1 MQVLVMGRR
10 RAAARLGAT
19 VEKSMAASGGG
30 LQRLGVGNKAPGIFD
45 GGKKWQWVVV
55 PSNLGKDKEEEGV
68 GE

>member
-1 MQVLVMGRR
+1 
-10 RAAARLGAT
+10 
-19 VEKSMAASGGG
+19 MAASGGG

-68 GE
+68 EE